1 MGIRTGFL
9 PSKHGLAYTN
19 SWPSQPAV
27 VRQTPFGA
35 ITLGNAARGLCGGM
49 VFAALDYWHA
59 GVLPPERRPAAGTAA
74 YTHIVDRLVDSWHI
88 PAGVA
93 QYYQWM
99 NLPDADTGFD
109 VLGRHVLVERGLAWR
124 TITVQWRQVR
134 TDLDHGTP
142 VALGVV
148 TVDSADPRDLGLNH
162 QVLAYGYDLDGSNVT
177 LNVYDPNRGRRD
189 DAAIRFDTRNPQ
201 RRTTFSH
208 TLGLNRPL
216 RGFFRTAYQAATPPP
231 PTPG

>member
-1 MGIRTGFL
+1 VVTRVDFL
-9 PSKHGLAYTN
+9 PSKHGFAFTN

-27 VRQTPFGA
+27 VRRTPFGSV
-35 ITLGNAARGLCGGM
+35 TLGNASRGLCGGM

-59 GVLPPERRPAAGTAA
+59 GVAPPEQRPAAGTAA

-99 NLPDADTGFD
+99 NLPDADTGFE
-109 VLGRHVLVERGLAWR
+109 VLGRRVLVERGLAWR
-124 TITVQWRQVR
+124 TVSVQWRQIR
-134 TDLDHGTP
+134 KDLDQGTP

-162 QVLAYGYDLDGSNVT
+162 QVLACGYDVSGSSVT
-177 LNVYDPNRGRRD
+177 LSVYDPNRGRRD
-189 DAAIRFDTRNPQ
+189 DTAIRFDTRAPQ
-201 RRTTFSH
+201 RRIAFSH
-208 TLGLNRPL
+208 TLGLDRPV
-216 RGFFRTAYQAATPPP
+216 RGFFRTAYAAAPPP
-231 PTPG
+231 QAP